1 MQPAI
6 ITIPAKKLIGMKLAT
21 SFAENKTAQL
31 WQRFMP
37 RRKEI
42 ANSLSSDL
50 ISMQIYPSNFDF
62 NPNTLFEKWAAVEV
76 TDFST
81 VPDQMETFLLT
92 EGLYAMFDYKGSSN
106 DTRIFQ
112 YIYTEWLPNSSYQ
125 FDNRPH
131 FEVLGTKYK
140 NGSSDSEEELWIP
153 VKPK

>member
-1 MQPAI
+1 
-6 ITIPAKKLIGMKLAT
+6 MKLAT